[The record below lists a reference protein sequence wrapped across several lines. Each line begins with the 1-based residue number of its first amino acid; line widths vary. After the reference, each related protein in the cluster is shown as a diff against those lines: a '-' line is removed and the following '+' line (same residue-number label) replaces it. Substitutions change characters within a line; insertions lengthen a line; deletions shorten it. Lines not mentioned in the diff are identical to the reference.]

1 MGKIQFD
8 QEAKYCNN
16 EHSNAQYVVSK
27 DMIFSGTSPMEKAE
41 ESTSQSTSIEPQEPQ
56 VAIQNID
63 QELLFKVATILS
75 ASNDATQLITDWSQS
90 PSKLQT
96 NSLEDQLRHFAEH
109 HQKVLTDNDTTQKL
123 PQNDFDQSQ

>member
-1 MGKIQFD
+1 M
-8 QEAKYCNN
+8 
-16 EHSNAQYVVSK
+16 
-27 DMIFSGTSPMEKAE
+27 FSGTTPMEKKV
-41 ESTSQSTSIEPQEPQ
+41 ESTSHCNSIESQEAQ

-96 NSLEDQLRHFAEH
+96 NSLEEQLRHFAEH
-109 HQKVLTDNDTTQKL
+109 HNKVLTESTQPCKVQ
-123 PQNDFDQSQ
+123 PQNSFEKSQ